1 MEKGPPPAGDS
12 SRHLPRSHSLPNYHT
27 PIRCRSR
34 FFIRLTK
41 PHERDAFIATRVA
54 ARDLADK
61 AGLPLVPAMED
72 YLRACELAGTESLA
86 ALATQYAK
94 HFGSVVRR
102 ATVPEVAEQLVVS
115 REQDGSGRRH
125 LVQLGSVLRRFAAAC
140 PGPILDVTSAE
151 IDARRT
157 SLKVSPMSRNSMLV
171 TVNILFCFALEQNHL
186 PAGQPTAERQLRKV

>member
-12 SRHLPRSHSLPNYHT
+12 SRHLPRSHFLPNSHT
-27 PIRCRSR
+27 LIRCRSR

-41 PHERDAFIATRVA
+41 PHERDAFIA

-72 YLRACELAGTESLA
+72 YLRARELAGTESLA
-86 ALATQYAK
+86 AMATQYAK

-102 ATVPEVAEQLVVS
+102 ATVPEVVKQLVAS

-125 LVQLGSVLRRFAAAC
+125 LVQLGSVLRRFASAC
-140 PGPILDVTSAE
+140 PGPILVWSAE
-151 IDARRT
+151 QMAPYERGIFSESTARGGRESGFAT
-157 SLKVSPMSRNSMLV
+157 DEQHRNREKDP
-171 TVNILFCFALEQNHL
+171 FPL
-186 PAGQPTAERQLRKV
+186 PPQRG